1 MMSTNYFI
9 MKDPAHDLSN
19 IFVSILQILSAL
31 FGGLF
36 LWLSI
41 MAFNGQ
47 ELMNSIL
54 EMADEPHHVSSD
66 ETFAVGMVLLGL
78 FFVCVAAFFVL
89 RYLRKVVKK
98 ETGRTNGAGI

>member
-1 MMSTNYFI
+1 

-19 IFVSILQILSAL
+19 IFVSVLQILTAL

-47 ELMNSIL
+47 ELMNTIL
-54 EMADEPHHVSSD
+54 EMADEPHHVSSE
-66 ETFAVGMVLLGL
+66 ETFAVGMVLLG
-78 FFVCVAAFFVL
+78 FFVVCVAVFFVL

-98 ETGRTNGAGI
+98 ETGSTNGAGI

>member
-19 IFVSILQILSAL
+19 IFVSVLQVMTAL
-31 FGGLF
+31 FGGMF

-47 ELMNSIL
+47 ELINSIL

-78 FFVCVAAFFVL
+78 FFACVAVFFVL

-98 ETGRTNGAGI
+98 ETSSSNGARI

>member
-1 MMSTNYFI
+1 MSTSYLM

-19 IFVSILQILSAL
+19 TFVSLLQILSAM

-41 MAFNGQ
+41 MVFNGQ
-47 ELMNSIL
+47 ELMNSML
-54 EMADEPHHVSSD
+54 EMIDEPHHVSS
-66 ETFAVGMVLLGL
+66 EEAFVIGTVFFGL
-78 FFVCVAAFFVL
+78 FLACLAAFFVL

-98 ETGRTNGAGI
+98 ETGSTNGVGI

>member
-1 MMSTNYFI
+1 

-19 IFVSILQILSAL
+19 VFVSILQILSAL

-36 LWLSI
+36 FWLSI

-47 ELMNSIL
+47 ELMNTIL
-54 EMADEPHHVSSD
+54 EMADEPHHVGSE

-78 FFVCVAAFFVL
+78 FFACVAVFFVL

-98 ETGRTNGAGI
+98 ETDRTNSAGI